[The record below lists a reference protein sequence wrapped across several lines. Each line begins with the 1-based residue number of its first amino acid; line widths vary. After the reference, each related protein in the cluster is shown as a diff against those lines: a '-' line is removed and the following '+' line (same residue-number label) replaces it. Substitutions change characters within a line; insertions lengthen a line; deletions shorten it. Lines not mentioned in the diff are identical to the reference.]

1 MKKLLLSVFILLIG
15 SQASAEELTVFKR
28 KYKYYLDP
36 LRAEEILSG
45 ISLNP
50 RYTKDAWLEKIGK
63 KRNEQYKVNRGDS
76 LWAIS
81 SKSLGDPW
89 LWRKLWQENPEVA
102 NPHELSIGQLLSYY
116 RPELEPEP
124 LYIPVITLKPAGH
137 GAATDLDSDSIAG
150 RDVRNL
156 LHLDFFVA
164 DESQILGEVT
174 GAFTRAEGLN
184 LTDELYL
191 RMDEME
197 TIKVGDKFT
206 VIRYD
211 REVRDTT
218 LPSKPYLGRL
228 VRAVA
233 DVVVLGIGEKLVK
246 VEAEREFNEV
256 RRGDKVV
263 SFMKPIEMNAFFNP
277 PEDMRIRVLGGE
289 NKEMK
294 MFIEGHV
301 VILNKGLDDGIKDG
315 QVFKG
320 VRDKDPLTESDADVE
335 PDQKGEVTVVWTSKT
350 ASMGYVAKTKMPVLI
365 GDTLLANQLFPNP
378 PPRPKREVQTLLLQ

>member
-1 MKKLLLSVFILLIG
+1 MKKIVLTVLVAFMC
-15 SQASAEELTVFKR
+15 SQAGAAELTVFKR

-36 LRAEEILSG
+36 MRAEEILSG

-50 RYTKDAWLEKIGK
+50 RFSKDAWLEKIGK
-63 KRNEQYKVNRGDS
+63 KRNEQYKVLRGDS

-89 LWRKLWQENPEVA
+89 LWRKLWQENPDIS
-102 NPHELSIGQLLSYY
+102 NPHELSIGQLLSYF

-124 LYIPVITLKPAGH
+124 IYIPVITLKPAGH
-137 GAATDLDSDSIAG
+137 GAATDLDSDAIAG

-218 LPSKPYLGRL
+218 QPSKPYLGRL

-233 DVVVLGIGEKLVK
+233 DVVVLSVGEKLVK

-263 SFMKPIEMNAFFNP
+263 GFMKPIEMNAFFNP
-277 PEDMRIRVLGGE
+277 PEDMRVRVLGGE
-289 NKEMK
+289 NKELK
-294 MFIEGHV
+294 MFIEGHI
-301 VILNKGLDDGIKDG
+301 VILNKGFDDGVKDG
-315 QVFKG
+315 QVFRG
-320 VRDKDPLTESDADVE
+320 VRDKDPLTESEADVE
-335 PDQKGEVTVVWTSKT
+335 PDQKGEITVVWTSKS
-350 ASMGYVAKTKMPVLI
+350 ASMGYVAKTKMPILI